1 MSRNGSFL
9 SLARAMNCGTFS
21 IVPISINILNA
32 PSLAP
37 PCAGPQRHANSLI
50 PRFNSLLEFKK
61 FPVRLRREFACKPLN
76 LLIDWHKN
84 RTERQESANFPVN
97 FPVSREFASQTGS
110 RLTVSSATQFGLLAG
125 FSWSVKIADIPA
137 GEAGGRRSL
146 AGNFWHFRP
155 LGAGFGR
162 RSLVAIFQFPFRR
175 SGDGFDC

>member
-97 FPVSREFASQTGS
+97 FPVSREFASQTASPLMS
-110 RLTVSSATQFGLLAG
+110 RQPVSPVSGVLFPGGGESPTFPQVRLGWPSLWSA
-125 FSWSVKIADIPA
+125 
-137 GEAGGRRSL
+137 
-146 AGNFWHFRP
+146 
-155 LGAGFGR
+155 
-162 RSLVAIFQFPFRR
+162 
-175 SGDGFDC
+175 

>member
-84 RTERQESANFPVN
+84 RTERQETANFPVN

-110 RLTVSSATQFGLLAG
+110 PLTVSSASHSYNL
-125 FSWSVKIADIPA
+125 
-137 GEAGGRRSL
+137 R
-146 AGNFWHFRP
+146 
-155 LGAGFGR
+155 LGAVSEDSAVLSEALR
-162 RSLVAIFQFPFRR
+162 PAWRLRDAL
-175 SGDGFDC
+175 